1 MRNIKK
7 LSTLAFTAAVV
18 ASMAFVFMS
27 SGGIKTVLGQGT
39 NKTSMSS
46 MNMTGTAGSN
56 SGNMPG
62 MGGMRRSMGGGGNM
76 PGMGGMS
83 RSMGGGGN
91 MPGMGGMR
99 SSMGGGGNM
108 PGMGGMRQAAWAA
121 VEICQV
127 RSMRCVTQEMICLH
141 ITVSHHI
148 ML

>member
-1 MRNIKK
+1 M
-7 LSTLAFTAAVV
+7 AAVV

-62 MGGMRRSMGGGGNM
+62 MGGM
-76 PGMGGMS
+76 S
-83 RSMGGGGN
+83 RI
-91 MPGMGGMR
+91 
-99 SSMGGGGNM
+99 
-108 PGMGGMRQAAWAA
+108 AWAA

-127 RSMRCVTQEMICLH
+127 WVE
-141 ITVSHHI
+141 
-148 ML
+148 